1 MCLRVDGNAGI
12 ALEAVA
18 LIFKALGGVDVKTQ
32 TWTVT
37 AFLPHPDGVC
47 VNIKVVAHSVAG
59 EKTYLDVQR
68 CNGDA
73 VFGGRV
79 YGLLND
85 SLAAFKFPSCFK
97 EGHLALPRP
106 PGLKPVE
113 DPIKDV
119 PPMSLDREAREEVA
133 WSTVDGIAAWS
144 PDEIHHFKVDHDEI
158 LLEYQQGKL
167 TLELFEAHFKK
178 MPAPVRQGL
187 KPRKSWKNRLP
198 SNCGGILEKVSML
211 IAEGEMYHMLH
222 Q

>member
-85 SLAAFKFPSCFK
+85 SLAAFKFPYAS
-97 EGHLALPRP
+97 RR
-106 PGLKPVE
+106 V
-113 DPIKDV
+113 
-119 PPMSLDREAREEVA
+119 
-133 WSTVDGIAAWS
+133 T
-144 PDEIHHFKVDHDEI
+144 
-158 LLEYQQGKL
+158 
-167 TLELFEAHFKK
+167 
-178 MPAPVRQGL
+178 
-187 KPRKSWKNRLP
+187 
-198 SNCGGILEKVSML
+198 
-211 IAEGEMYHMLH
+211 
-222 Q
+222 